1 MQVAAEPVF
10 SWPTRVY
17 WEDTDAGGVVY
28 HAQYLAFLE
37 RARTEW
43 LRARGKGQEL
53 MRIEHDLV
61 FAVRAMRIEFRQ
73 PARLDDALD
82 VTVALRQCRRASLV
96 IAQSIRRGAGAAA
109 RCRGAGRRA
118 ERIGLPPAGDP
129 VAAVRRAEI
138 NRDRHHRAERHCA
151 GRHGEPGMIP
161 LLAALQATAVEPLPE
176 DAVASTAQAAAT
188 AAPAAAHNG
197 LDVLQLVLHASIPV
211 QLVLLLLLFASRSRR
226 G

>member
-53 MRIEHDLV
+53 LRVEHDLV
-61 FAVRAMRIEFRQ
+61 FAVRAMRIGFRQ

-96 IAQSIRRGAGAAA
+96 ITQS
-109 RCRGAGRRA
+109 
-118 ERIGLPPAGDP
+118 
-129 VAAVRRAEI
+129 VRR
-138 NRDRHHRAERHCA
+138 D
-151 GRHGEPGMIP
+151 G
-161 LLAALQATAVEPLPE
+161 
-176 DAVASTAQAAAT
+176 
-188 AAPAAAHNG
+188 
-197 LDVLQLVLHASIPV
+197 
-211 QLVLLLLLFASRSRR
+211 VLLLDAEVRVAALNASDFRPRAIPDALYGELKALEEHQVESDA
-226 G
+226 